1 KVAINGIA
9 ARFLSPDG
17 VCHIAPKNPFGIPWG
32 NELYG
37 RYPVLYGFRVLQ
49 LQLQAPA
56 RPITIVR
63 HTGTHGPD
71 EHTVHGHTLECL
83 FEPVVQSFGGARK
96 GNVDKNTPKHPN
108 DRDHGPGLVLANG
121 TENLLPCIAIK

>member
-1 KVAINGIA
+1 PDHLKINIVYPDIATDRIFLLVEQVGLGTFPDHTDLPGLFYILIIDKPTPVVNFLCGNFGIDGKVAINGIA

-56 RPITIVR
+56 
-63 HTGTHGPD
+63 
-71 EHTVHGHTLECL
+71 
-83 FEPVVQSFGGARK
+83 
-96 GNVDKNTPKHPN
+96 
-108 DRDHGPGLVLANG
+108 
-121 TENLLPCIAIK
+121 